1 MEFREFNKSVHRY
14 ELDHSKP
21 RRKLT
26 CPQCGKDKCFT
37 PYVDVTTGQIVGEQF
52 GVCDHKNKCGY
63 FKYPTGSEL
72 GNNDL
77 FTDSNKVLRR
87 YRPPVDPDIANC
99 IPVSKMFET
108 LNPSRHL
115 IFRIIYPIYSDH
127 IIPIERS
134 AYIRSG

>member
-52 GVCDHKNKCGY
+52 GV
-63 FKYPTGSEL
+63 
-72 GNNDL
+72 
-77 FTDSNKVLRR
+77 
-87 YRPPVDPDIANC
+87 
-99 IPVSKMFET
+99 
-108 LNPSRHL
+108 
-115 IFRIIYPIYSDH
+115 
-127 IIPIERS
+127 
-134 AYIRSG
+134 

>member
-77 FTDSNKVLRR
+77 F
-87 YRPPVDPDIANC
+87 YRFKQSIKEVQT
-99 IPVSKMFET
+99 SYG
-108 LNPSRHL
+108 SG
-115 IFRIIYPIYSDH
+115 YSQLH
-127 IIPIERS
+127 
-134 AYIRSG
+134 SGKQDV

>member
-52 GVCDHKNKCGY
+52 GMCDHKIN
-63 FKYPTGSEL
+63 
-72 GNNDL
+72 
-77 FTDSNKVLRR
+77 V
-87 YRPPVDPDIANC
+87 V
-99 IPVSKMFET
+99 T
-108 LNPSRHL
+108 LNIQQGANL
-115 IFRIIYPIYSDH
+115 GTMIFLPIQTKY
-127 IIPIERS
+127 
-134 AYIRSG
+134 

>member
-77 FTDSNKVLRR
+77 FTDSNKVLR
-87 YRPPVDPDIANC
+87 I
-99 IPVSKMFET
+99 
-108 LNPSRHL
+108 
-115 IFRIIYPIYSDH
+115 RI
-127 IIPIERS
+127 
-134 AYIRSG
+134 